1 MGQIPK
7 LNELEKKEEQEFD
20 IPAYAHLQQYD
31 FGELTGT
38 IESVAQAL
46 EKTAVERDRAG
57 GTAWAERQVL
67 RDSGLLKLSVPA
79 IYGGP
84 EAKWPFIYQ
93 IIRRFAEVDSSLA
106 HLFGFQHLQV
116 ASVLLFGNI
125 EQKKRYMS
133 HTVSEGWF
141 WGNATNGL
149 DNRTSLTWREGD
161 GGYFELNGI
170 KSFCSGATGSDM
182 INVTAPRSADPADR
196 VFITI
201 PTGRKGITV
210 HADWDN
216 LGQRQTDSGSVT
228 FDKVRVERDEILGPP
243 GTSGTPRATLRP
255 LVSQL
260 ILTEIYLGNARGAL
274 FNAWKYT
281 HEQARPWFTSG
292 VERAVDDPFTQQ
304 HYGEMW
310 IALRAAAALAN
321 EAEHK
326 LQKAWDRGDALTAH
340 ERGLLAVQIFEAK
353 IAAART
359 ALDVTAKIF
368 EVMGARATAAKYGF
382 DRFWR
387 NVRVHTLHDSL
398 DYKLKDTGQW
408 VLTAEVPIPSIY
420 S

>member
-1 MGQIPK
+1 MGQLPK
-7 LNELEKKEEQEFD
+7 LAELETARNTASE
-20 IPAYAHLQQYD
+20 IPPYAHLRQYD
-31 FGELTGT
+31 FGEWN
-38 IESVAQAL
+38 ERVEAVAQAL
-46 EKTAVERDRAG
+46 DKTAVERDRAG

-67 RDSGLLKLSVPA
+67 RESGLLKLSVPA
-79 IYGGP
+79 VYGGP
-84 EAKWPFIYQ
+84 EAAWPFIYK
-93 IIRRFAEVDSSLA
+93 IVRRFAEVDSSLA

-116 ASVLLFGNI
+116 ASVLLFGN
-125 EQKKRYMS
+125 EQQKQSYLSR
-133 HTVSEGWF
+133 TVSEGWF

-149 DNRTSLTWREGD
+149 DNRTSLIWREED

-182 INVTAPRSADPADR
+182 INVTAPRSADPANR
-196 VFITI
+196 VFISI
-201 PTGRKGITV
+201 PTSRKGITV

-216 LGQRQTDSGSVT
+216 LGQRQTDSGSVS
-228 FDKVRVERDEILGPP
+228 FEKVRVERDEVLGPP

-292 VERAVDDPFTQQ
+292 VEKASDDPFTQQ

-310 IALRAAAALAN
+310 IALRAAAALAD
-321 EAEHK
+321 EAEAG
-326 LQKAWDRGDALTAH
+326 LQKAWERGDALTAR
-340 ERGLLAVQIFEAK
+340 ERGVLAVQIFEAK
-353 IAAART
+353 IAAARA

-398 DYKLKDTGQW
+398 DYKLKDTGRW
-408 VLTAEVPIPSIY
+408 VLTAEIPVPSIY